1 MKNTL
6 RKSGSHL
13 VSWHPGYCQ
22 ERSWSPGHAGQVP
35 RTDFNDDHDD
45 HDNYDGDDYYDNFD
59 EYDEI

>member
-1 MKNTL
+1 M
-6 RKSGSHL
+6 
-13 VSWHPGYCQ
+13 SWHPGYCQ

-45 HDNYDGDDYYDNFD
+45 HDDYDGDDYYDNFD